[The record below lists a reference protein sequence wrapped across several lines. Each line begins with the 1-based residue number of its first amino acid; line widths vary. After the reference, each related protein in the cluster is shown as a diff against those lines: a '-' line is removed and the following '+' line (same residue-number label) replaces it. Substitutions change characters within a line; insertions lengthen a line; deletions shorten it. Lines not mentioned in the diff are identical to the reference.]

1 MVLEYFRALTD
12 SEFMTTYKYSES
24 EYTRKYLGLSQ
35 VKAIIE
41 TFPCERDK
49 LKELAEI
56 VKNKNAEELISFIKH
71 MHSKRKLLL

>member
-1 MVLEYFRALTD
+1 MMLEYFRALTD

-41 TFPCERDK
+41 TFPYEKDK
-49 LKELAEI
+49 LKELAKI
-56 VKNKNAEELISFIKH
+56 VENKNAEELISFIKA
-71 MHSKRKLLL
+71 MHSKGKLLL

>member
-1 MVLEYFRALTD
+1 LT
-12 SEFMTTYKYSES
+12 SS
-24 EYTRKYLGLSQ
+24 LGLSQ

-41 TFPCERDK
+41 TFPYEKDK